1 MSIIDPRFTKAVSS
15 SLTVQ
20 AETLDDKIISGSD
33 LLFTVCNR
41 TSVTDNKGNYF
52 VSFNL
57 PPSFDELGTGSTVA
71 RYFPEI
77 FQLNV
82 DRIVFCSIPPT
93 QYSEFVDGRSITLFV
108 PTGGTL

>member
-41 TSVTDNKGNYF
+41 SSIVDNKGNYF

-57 PPSFDELGTGSTVA
+57 PTDSTELSTESTVA
-71 RYFPEI
+71 KYFPELY
-77 FQLNV
+77 QLNN
-82 DRIVFCSIPPT
+82 DKIVFCSIPPS
-93 QYSEFVDGRSITLFV
+93 QYSEYIETKLG
-108 PTGGTL
+108 